1 MQLTVKLFA
10 YFRDNRFKEREM
22 DFVEGTTILDV
33 VHFLNLPENEL
44 GVIMVNSRHS
54 SLERQLKEG
63 DIVALFPPIGGG

>member
-54 SLERQLKEG
+54 SLERQLLEG

>member
-1 MQLTVKLFA
+1 
-10 YFRDNRFKEREM
+10 M

-63 DIVALFPPIGGG
+63 DIVALLPPIGGS

>member
-10 YFRDNRFKEREM
+10 YFRDHRFKEREM